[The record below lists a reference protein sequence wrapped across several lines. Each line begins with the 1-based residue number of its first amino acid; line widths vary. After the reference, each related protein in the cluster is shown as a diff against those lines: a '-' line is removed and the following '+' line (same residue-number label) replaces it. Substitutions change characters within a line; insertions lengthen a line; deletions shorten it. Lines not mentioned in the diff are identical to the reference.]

1 MHQHRYTL
9 YVAGTSELSARAL
22 RNFEQV
28 IHTRL
33 NGNCTLKV
41 VDVLKEPRVAR
52 LNRVVAT
59 PLLVR
64 EQPGPIIKI
73 LGDLSE
79 PKIITQLGLVGQGV
93 LPSPQTEDAS

>member
-1 MHQHRYTL
+1 MHHRYTL
-9 YVAGTSELSARAL
+9 YVAGASELSARAL
-22 RNFEQV
+22 RNFERM

-41 VDVLKEPRVAR
+41 VDVLQEPRVAR

-93 LPSPQTEDAS
+93 PPSPLTEDPS